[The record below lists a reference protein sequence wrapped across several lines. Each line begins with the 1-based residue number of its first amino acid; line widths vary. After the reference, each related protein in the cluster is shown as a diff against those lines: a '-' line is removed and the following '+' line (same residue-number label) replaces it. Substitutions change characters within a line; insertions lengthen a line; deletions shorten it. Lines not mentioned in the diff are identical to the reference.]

1 MFIRVFYITCC
12 VLWVGFFIIQEFKN
26 DDYFRKMDNKKLS
39 YWHIVDDTKRTMKIL
54 SYHKLF
60 IALLFFLLCLYVD

>member
-39 YWHIVDDTKRTMKIL
+39 YWHIVDDTKGTMKVL
-54 SYHKLF
+54 SFHKLF